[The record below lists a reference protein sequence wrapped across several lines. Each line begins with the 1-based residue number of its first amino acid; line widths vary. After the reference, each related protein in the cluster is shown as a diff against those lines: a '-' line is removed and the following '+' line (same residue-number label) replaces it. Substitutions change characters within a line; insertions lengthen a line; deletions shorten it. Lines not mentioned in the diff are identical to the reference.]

1 MVASPNPQSPTDPS
15 LSGPWAA
22 YRTWSATARYHKT
35 AIDFWNVWSLRLAIS
50 GAILAALGQ
59 QVMLFAPAEGNLRM
73 LYSTPGILGAAVIA
87 LAAYFS
93 SQALGENRERI
104 WIKCRSAA
112 ESIKSALILYRAS
125 VRPFDGLDRGAQLR
139 QRVDKILQEVKEIE
153 LRQPQS
159 ESVPALHP
167 LTVEEYI
174 VARVDDQINW
184 YQQRAREFQKKSD
197 GFRRYIFGLGAMS
210 VLLGLASVINAVS
223 AWIAVIATIT
233 AALTAHM
240 KNQRYQS
247 LIAMYSATAL
257 RLGLLKSEWAESR
270 KTDGDKADRD
280 AFIQRCEET
289 MALENGA
296 WVTQWSEQHASQ
308 VSARQENEAP
318 STPAGQLNPRPAGNQ
333 T

>member
-1 MVASPNPQSPTDPS
+1 MVTSPNPQSPADSS
-15 LSGPWAA
+15 LSGPWSA
-22 YRTWSATARYHKT
+22 YRTWAATARYHKN
-35 AIDFWNVWSLRLAIS
+35 AIDFWNLWSLRLAIA
-50 GAILAALGQ
+50 GAILATLGQ
-59 QVMLFAPAEGNLRM
+59 QIMPFAPKEGNLGI
-73 LYSTPGILGAAVIA
+73 LYSAPGILGAAVIA

-93 SQALGENRERI
+93 SQALSEKPERI

-125 VRPFDGLDRGAQLR
+125 VHPFDGIDRGAQLR

-153 LRQPQS
+153 VRQPQS
-159 ESVPALHP
+159 ESAPDLHP
-167 LTVEEYI
+167 LTVGEYI
-174 VARVDDQINW
+174 VERVDDQINW
-184 YQQRAREFQKKSD
+184 YQQRAREYQKKSD
-197 GFRRYIFGLGAMS
+197 GFRRYIFGLGAIS
-210 VLLGLASVINAVS
+210 VLLGLASAISAVS
-223 AWIAVIATIT
+223 AWIAVIATST

-270 KTDGDKADRD
+270 KTDRDKADRD

-296 WVTQWSEQHASQ
+296 WVAHWSEQHASRTTPPQ
-308 VSARQENEAP
+308 VNETSA
-318 STPAGQLNPRPAGNQ
+318 TPPGELSPRPAGS
-333 T
+333 

>member
-1 MVASPNPQSPTDPS
+1 MATSPNPQSPADPA

-22 YRTWSATARYHKT
+22 YRIWAATARYHKN
-35 AIDFWNVWSLRLAIS
+35 AIDFWNSWSLRLAIS

-59 QVMLFAPAEGNLRM
+59 QVMLFAPNEGNLRM
-73 LYSTPGILGAAVIA
+73 LYSAPGVLGAAVIA

-112 ESIKSALILYRAS
+112 ESIKSLLLLYRAG
-125 VRPFDGLDRGAQLR
+125 VRPFDGRDRGAALR

-153 LRQPQS
+153 LRHPQS
-159 ESVPALHP
+159 ESVPDLHS

-174 VARVDDQINW
+174 VARVDDQISW
-184 YQQRAREFQKKSD
+184 YQQRAREYQKKSD
-197 GFRRYIFGLGAMS
+197 SFRRYVFGLGALS
-210 VLLGLASVINAVS
+210 VLLGLASAITAVS

-240 KNQRYQS
+240 KNQRYQT

-270 KTDGDKADRD
+270 KTDADKADRD

-296 WVTQWSEQHASQ
+296 WVAQWSEQRASQ
-308 VSARQENEAP
+308 VPARQEGEAASAP
-318 STPAGQLNPRPAGNQ
+318 GQLNREPAGNP

>member
-1 MVASPNPQSPTDPS
+1 MVTSLNPQSPADPS

-22 YRTWSATARYHKT
+22 YRTWAATARYHKN
-35 AIDFWNVWSLRLAIS
+35 AIDFWNVWSLRLAIA
-50 GAILAALGQ
+50 GAILATLGQ
-59 QVMLFAPAEGNLRM
+59 QIMPFAPNEGNLWI
-73 LYSTPGILGAAVIA
+73 LYSGPGILGAAVIV
-87 LAAYFS
+87 LATYFS

-159 ESVPALHP
+159 ESAPALNP
-167 LTVEEYI
+167 LTIEEYI

-184 YQQRAREFQKKSD
+184 YQQRAREYQKKSD

-210 VLLGLASVINAVS
+210 VLLGLASAINAVS

-233 AALTAHM
+233 AALMAHM

-296 WVTQWSEQHASQ
+296 WVTQWSEHISRTTPSQ
-308 VSARQENEAP
+308 ANEA
-318 STPAGQLNPRPAGNQ
+318 SATPPGQLSPEATQLKN
-333 T
+333 

>member
-1 MVASPNPQSPTDPS
+1 SADPS

-22 YRTWSATARYHKT
+22 YRTWAATARYHKS
-35 AIDFWNVWSLRLAIS
+35 AIDFWNSWSLRLAVS

-59 QVMLFAPAEGNLRM
+59 QLMLFAPEEGSLRI
-73 LYSTPGILGAAVIA
+73 LYSAPGILGAGVIA

-93 SQALGENRERI
+93 SQALAENRERI

-112 ESIKSALILYRAS
+112 ESIKSLLLLYRAAVS
-125 VRPFDGLDRGAQLR
+125 PFDGLDRGAQLR
-139 QRVDKILQEVKEIE
+139 QRVDKILREVKEIE
-153 LRQPQS
+153 LRQSPS
-159 ESVPALHP
+159 ESVPDLHP
-167 LTVEEYI
+167 LAVEEYI
-174 VARVDDQINW
+174 AERVDDQIGW
-184 YQQRAREFQKKSD
+184 YQRRAREYQEKSD
-197 GFRRYIFGLGAMS
+197 AFRRYIFGLGAAS
-210 VLLGLASVINAVS
+210 VLLGLASAISAVS

-296 WVTQWSEQHASQ
+296 WVAQWSEQHASQ
-308 VSARQENEAP
+308 VSARQENEISSSAP
-318 STPAGQLNPRPAGNQ
+318 AAQLSPRPAGNQ

>member
-1 MVASPNPQSPTDPS
+1 MVTSPNPPSPADTS
-15 LSGPWAA
+15 LSGPWSA
-22 YRTWSATARYHKT
+22 YRTWAATAHYHKN
-35 AIDFWNVWSLRLAIS
+35 AIDFWNVWSLGLAIA
-50 GAILAALGQ
+50 GAILATLGQ
-59 QVMLFAPAEGNLRM
+59 QIMPFAPKEGNLGI
-73 LYSTPGILGAAVIA
+73 LYSAPGILGAAVIA

-159 ESVPALHP
+159 ESVPDLHP

-174 VARVDDQINW
+174 VERVDDQINW
-184 YQQRAREFQKKSD
+184 YQQRAREYQKKSD
-197 GFRRYIFGLGAMS
+197 DCRRYIFGLGALS
-210 VLLGLASVINAVS
+210 VLLGLASAISAVS

-240 KNQRYQS
+240 KNQRYQT

-270 KTDGDKADRD
+270 KTDADKADRD

-296 WVTQWSEQHASQ
+296 WIAQWSEQPASQ
-308 VSARQENEAP
+308 VSARQENNAA
-318 STPAGQLNPRPAGNQ
+318 STSAGQLSARPAGNQ